1 MEMNIEH
8 PTLKWKRVKS
18 LNWEWGEESEVRGQR
33 SEVRGQRSEVRGQ
46 RSEVIREDEEVASSR
61 SVGILPTFF

>member
-33 SEVRGQRSEVRGQ
+33 SLGKMKKWLPQGAW
-46 RSEVIREDEEVASSR
+46 ASC
-61 SVGILPTFF
+61 LPFFEW